1 MKFTVKDNFTAKAAA
16 MLADR
21 SSKAEHIVALQAR
34 SDTSPYVPFLTG
46 SLDQGT
52 RVVGNTIIYPGPYAR
67 YLYYGVKMVDAA
79 TGKGPMHYVDKYGN
93 EVIRYR
99 KGATLRPTQ
108 TPLKYTTQHHALA
121 GPKWFERSKA
131 QNLDK
136 WLDVAEKAVNHG

>member
-1 MKFTVKDNFTAKAAA
+1 MRFTVKDNFTTKAAA

-21 SSKAEHIVALQAR
+21 SSKAEHVVAQTIR

-46 SLDQGT
+46 SLDTRT
-52 RVVGNTIIYPGPYAR
+52 RVVGNTVIYPGPYAR
-67 YLYYGVKMVDAA
+67 YLYYGVKMVDAV

-93 EVIRYR
+93 ESIRYR

-108 TPLKYTTQHHALA
+108 TPLKYTTDFHPQA

-131 QNLDK
+131 ENLDK
-136 WLDVAEKAVNHG
+136 WLRVAEKAVTHG